1 MTQPLL
7 SAAAIVA
14 AADLTQEIVEVPEWG
29 GSVFLVQMSA
39 VETAMFTRAMHIV
52 EDQEGMYVLVMFC
65 TRNEDRSFVFDFF
78 GLNEQ
83 GKTIIDVPK
92 FQSIIEQLKAKS
104 MNVLRRLQRVGLRL
118 NGMGD
123 EAKAALKKD

>member
-7 SAAAIVA
+7 SAAAMIA

-29 GSVFLVQMSA
+29 GNVLLVQLSA

-52 EDQEGMYVLVMFC
+52 EDNEGMYVMVMFC
-65 TRNEDRSFVFDFF
+65 ARNEDKSFAFDFF
-78 GLNEQ
+78 GVNEQ
-83 GKTIIDVPK
+83 GKTIIDVEK
-92 FQSIIEQLKAKS
+92 FRAIIEQLKSKS
-104 MNVLRRLQRVGLRL
+104 MPVLTRLQRVAMRL
-118 NGMGD
+118 NGLSA